1 MSENEIIIKLL
12 STLLE
17 GAKLYFS
24 IDVNDEEIN
33 TYLKKVDDVLKL
45 TVENKEINY
54 E

>member
-24 IDVNDEEIN
+24 IDVNDEEID
-33 TYLKKVDDVLKL
+33 TYLKRVDNVLKL
-45 TVENKEINY
+45 TVEKE
-54 E
+54 

>member
-24 IDVNDEEIN
+24 IDVNDEEID
-33 TYLKKVDDVLKL
+33 TYLKRVDDVLKL
-45 TVENKEINY
+45 TVEKE
-54 E
+54 